1 MTTSKADKHFNDI
14 MVVSDNQSKADK
26 LMNEFLY
33 IIKDDPDFSCISRVR
48 HSIYFKGDL
57 GRVMFI
63 GYRVKDRMLQGFRGR
78 DVTERTFRRY
88 MDNFVSIKES
98 IHEI

>member
-14 MVVSDNQSKADK
+14 MVVSDNQSKEYK

-33 IIKDDPDFSCISRVR
+33 IIKDDPDLSCVSRTR

-57 GRVMFI
+57 GRIRFI
-63 GYRVKDRMLQGFRGR
+63 GCNIEDRMLQGFRGR
-78 DVTERTFRRY
+78 NVTERTFRRY

>member
-33 IIKDDPDFSCISRVR
+33 IIKDDPDLSCVSRTR

-57 GRVMFI
+57 GRIRFI
-63 GYRVKDRMLQGFRGR
+63 GCNIEDRMLQGFRGR
-78 DVTERTFRRY
+78 NVTERTFRRY